1 MQKRVVLDKH
11 GVLRVTGIRRVARSL
26 ADGLGLDLGGE
37 KVGCRRRRQGRGGES
52 GVVSK
57 E

>member
-52 GVVSK
+52 GVSK